1 MERDREKE
9 RERKRKQIC
18 IVGGYDMD
26 GGRQTRKAERGRNVE
41 VLRQSPREEKCERM
55 FQERRDCE
63 FKEACSCWHRA
74 C

>member
-1 MERDREKE
+1 MEIEKE

-18 IVGGYDMD
+18 IVGGHDMD

-41 VLRQSPREEKCERM
+41 VLRQFPREEKRM